1 VSPELPYR
9 TEILIEQF
17 VVSPIHRY
25 EGRPADGPADLD
37 ASIDETPDTISVVAG
52 LGIRGDRFFG
62 RAAHRTAAVTF
73 FAAEALQHV
82 ETVLACGPLDPV
94 ATRRNIVVR
103 GADIDL
109 LTRQPFSIDTGD
121 GPVHFDGQ
129 RPANPC
135 GWMNTVLAPG
145 AHKALRGR
153 GGIRSTPTT
162 SGTLRLG
169 RAILASAIAVP
180 PPAAP
185 GSDALF

>member
-1 VSPELPYR
+1 VSAELPYR
-9 TEILIEQF
+9 TEILIERF

-25 EGRPADGPADLD
+25 EGRPSDGPVPLA
-37 ASIDETPDTISVVAG
+37 ASIDETPDAIAVVAG
-52 LGIRGDRFFG
+52 LGIKGDRFFG
-62 RAAHRTAAVTF
+62 RAAHRTAAVTL
-73 FAAEALQHV
+73 FAAETLEHL
-82 ETVLACGPLDPV
+82 ENLLASGPLDPV
-94 ATRRNIVVR
+94 ATRRNIILR

-109 LTRQPFSIDTGD
+109 LTRQPFSIDSGE
-121 GPVHFDGQ
+121 GPVQFDGQ

-169 RAILASAIAVP
+169 RAVLASAIAVP
-180 PPAAP
+180 PPIAP
-185 GSDALF
+185 DTSTLF

>member
-1 VSPELPYR
+1 MR
-9 TEILIEQF
+9 
-17 VVSPIHRY
+17 
-25 EGRPADGPADLD
+25 LD
-37 ASIDETPDTISVVAG
+37 ESIDETPDTISVVAG

-62 RAAHRTAAVTF
+62 RAAHRTAAVTL
-73 FAAEALQHV
+73 FAAETLEQL
-82 ETVLACGPLDPV
+82 EDLLGSGPLDPV
-94 ATRRNIVVR
+94 ATRRNIILR

-109 LTRQPFSIDTGD
+109 LTRQAFSIDTGD

-169 RAILASAIAVP
+169 RATLASAIAVP

-185 GSDALF
+185 GMSTLF

>member
-9 TEILIEQF
+9 TEILIERF

-25 EGRPADGPADLD
+25 EGRPSDGPAHLD
-37 ASIDETPDTISVVAG
+37 VSIDETPETISVVAG

-62 RAAHRTAAVTF
+62 RAAHRTAAVTL
-73 FAAEALQHV
+73 FAGETLQHL
-82 ETVLACGPLDPV
+82 ETVLGCGPLDPV
-94 ATRRNIVVR
+94 ATRRNIIVR

-185 GSDALF
+185 ESDALF